1 MNSYFKS
8 VFYFLLF
15 IYAHQPIF
23 CQGQSNSLGLINAS
37 SAEDVEELYLDQ
49 EVTLE
54 ELLDYALRRNFT
66 IYSAQQ
72 RVMEQSGLVLEVK
85 SGQMPKLSI
94 QSRYTEQD
102 DALDMNIYLPGDWTV
117 SLQLSQPLF
126 AGGRLL
132 AQIRSQ

>member
-1 MNSYFKS
+1 ME
-8 VFYFLLF
+8 
-15 IYAHQPIF
+15 
-23 CQGQSNSLGLINAS
+23 LINAS

-72 RVMEQSGLVLEVK
+72 RVMEQSGLVLKVK

-117 SLQLSQPLF
+117 SLQ
-126 AGGRLL
+126 
-132 AQIRSQ
+132 